1 MQFSKLYEMLFK
13 AIQADSVEAVQQA
26 ASNIFGSAVSITD
39 SAFRVLAADI
49 DPGSTDDMLERYNN
63 NVYVSEKLLN
73 SFKEHNLISNLM
85 ANPHKTIVV
94 NWDYF
99 KKHPHL
105 TTGIFWKKEILG
117 TITVL
122 VQSTNY
128 TKEQDKALQTC
139 ADALA
144 LVMHN
149 SGFGKNTLSVD
160 KDNFTSKLFNGVANE
175 NDLKKAY
182 KENLFYESEKYI
194 VLATEYKITSSIEEK
209 ILKNPHLLLYT
220 SSEITYLLSSPKDTK
235 FNDLKKQ
242 IEKRGYRFGTSYVF
256 TNPLLSSRMSKQAS
270 AALKYGNLSGKKKA
284 NWSFEENMLDILIKE
299 ATNSVDIIHPSI
311 IAIEEYDAANKTEYL
326 KTLRMWLINKMDYSA
341 TAKALYL
348 HRNSLYYRMQ
358 QIENLFGID
367 LNNMDTNVQL
377 YLNLCTNNNNL

>member
-1 MQFSKLYEMLFK
+1 M
-13 AIQADSVEAVQQA
+13 
-26 ASNIFGSAVSITD
+26 
-39 SAFRVLAADI
+39 
-49 DPGSTDDMLERYNN
+49 
-63 NVYVSEKLLN
+63 
-73 SFKEHNLISNLM
+73 
-85 ANPHKTIVV
+85 
-94 NWDYF
+94 
-99 KKHPHL
+99 
-105 TTGIFWKKEILG
+105 
-117 TITVL
+117 
-122 VQSTNY
+122 
-128 TKEQDKALQTC
+128 
-139 ADALA
+139 
-144 LVMHN
+144 
-149 SGFGKNTLSVD
+149 
-160 KDNFTSKLFNGVANE
+160 
-175 NDLKKAY
+175 KKAY